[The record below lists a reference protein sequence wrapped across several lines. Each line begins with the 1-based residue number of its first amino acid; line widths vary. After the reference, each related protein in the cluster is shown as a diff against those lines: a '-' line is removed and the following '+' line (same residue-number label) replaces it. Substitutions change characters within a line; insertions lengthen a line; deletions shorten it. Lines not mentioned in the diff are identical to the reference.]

1 MKKIKKF
8 GFVAPILII
17 LLLVAITT
25 CFVEGRSG
33 ISYLAIG
40 DMLINYIQ
48 YYYYF
53 FDTIIYI
60 FVIGGLYGALN
71 KVPQY
76 KKLVRLVSQKMEGK
90 RRLFVIISTIVFVL
104 LTAVGGFNLLS
115 LIFIPFVI
123 SVIILLG
130 YDKLI
135 ALSSTVLATFVGII
149 GGVFLNFRDG
159 TNQYASSFTTFD
171 KIAGLNGHF
180 ETIIFRI
187 VLLVISTL
195 LLVFFIVRY
204 IRKYDNGEGEGQ
216 LSLNDVF
223 NVDTK
228 INVDDYK
235 VWPFVLMSCILFIV
249 LVLGFMPWNDL
260 FGIKCFDDFHT
271 WITGLKIGNYAV
283 FTNLISKNF
292 VAFGRWGDLGNFM
305 MAVIC
310 ILIFLFILKF
320 VSGVKFKELKNGF
333 IYGVKKMIPGVMVL
347 ALAFSVLVAVYNS
360 GFIETVINNFADSY
374 SDNAFIGAIISI
386 FGTILNVDLF
396 YVVAGVFS
404 PLVSSLTDKANL
416 NVYAVLF
423 QSIYGLV
430 QIFGPTSILLIVS
443 LSYLDVPYS
452 KWLKYIWRFVLS
464 LFIVIFIILMIITL
478 I

>member
-48 YYYYF
+48 SYYYF

>member
-1 MKKIKKF
+1 MKKVKKF

-33 ISYLAIG
+33 ITYLAIG

-48 YYYYF
+48 SYYYF

-310 ILIFLFILKF
+310 IFIFLFILKF